1 MNKHTLLVSSPFD
14 TYSGYG
20 ARARD
25 IIRSLINLDKYDI
38 KLLPQPWGDTPNGFC
53 KDNPEYQDLLDYQ
66 TPKIEKQPDIFIQ
79 ITIPEEFTPI
89 GQYNIGVTA
98 GIETDKCNPLW
109 REGMDRMDL
118 VLTSSTHSQ
127 KVLKD
132 TLVTTP
138 VEVLFEG
145 YNPEVFFHTNE
156 IFRDLKQIKEK
167 YAYLFVG
174 HWMAGEFGH
183 DRKNV
188 SLLIK
193 AFLEV
198 FKNKQKKPAL
208 LLKTSIGSSS
218 YTSREEILKKIQ
230 TIRDSV
236 DSNNLPTIYL
246 LHGDLTDHEMNMLY
260 YHPKVKTMVNLTKG
274 EGFGRPLLEFS
285 LTGKPIITTNF
296 SGHLDFLDSE
306 YTTLINGEL
315 ETVHLSASNKW
326 LLPDAKWF
334 KPNNPEIGEALI
346 KTFNQYPKCLK
357 LSKKQ
362 SSINKSNFSL
372 EKMQEKLDKLLE
384 KYKPQ
389 LVQEIELNLP
399 KL

>member
-1 MNKHTLLVSSPFD
+1 MNKYTLLISSPFN

-20 ARARD
+20 SRSRD

-38 KLLPQPWGDTPNGFC
+38 KLLSQSWGATPSGFC
-53 KDNPEYQDLLDYQ
+53 EDNPEYYDLLDYQ
-66 TPKIEKQPDIFIQ
+66 IQKIEKQPDIFIQ
-79 ITIPEEFTPI
+79 ITIPEEFAPV
-89 GQYNIGVTA
+89 GQYNIGITA
-98 GIETDKCNPLW
+98 GIETDKCSPIW

-127 KVLKD
+127 KVLKN
-132 TLVTTP
+132 TLTTTP

-145 YNPEVFFHTNE
+145 FNPEVFFYTNE
-156 IFRDLKQIKEK
+156 IFKDLKQIKEN
-167 YAYLFVG
+167 YVYLFVG
-174 HWMAGEFGH
+174 HWMSGEFGH

-193 AFLEV
+193 AFFEI

-230 TIRDSV
+230 MIRDSV
-236 DSNNLPTIYL
+236 DSNNLPNIYL
-246 LHGDLTDHEMNMLY
+246 LHGDLTDYEMNMLY
-260 YHPKVKTMVNLTKG
+260 NHPKIKTMVNLTKG
-274 EGFGRPLLEFS
+274 EGYGRPLLEFS
-285 LTGKPIITTNF
+285 IIGKPVITTNF
-296 SGHLDFLDSE
+296 SGHLDFLNPK

-315 ETVHLSASNKW
+315 EVVHPSASNKW

-334 KPNNPEIGEALI
+334 KPNNPEVGEAFI
-346 KTFNQYPKCLK
+346 KTFNQYPECLK
-357 LSKKQ
+357 LSKIQ
-362 SSINKSNFSL
+362 SKTNKKEFSL
-372 EKMQEKLDKLLE
+372 EKMQIKLDELLE